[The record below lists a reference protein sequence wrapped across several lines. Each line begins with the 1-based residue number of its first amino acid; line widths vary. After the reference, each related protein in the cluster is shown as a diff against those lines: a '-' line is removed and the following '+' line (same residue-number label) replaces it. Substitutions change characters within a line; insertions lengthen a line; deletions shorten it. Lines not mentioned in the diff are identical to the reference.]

1 MNWLAKTNRK
11 NWLILIFVAYMICL
25 LSFVFFPRPIL
36 ETGDPLAIAEFI
48 KNHSNFFYKILYADA
63 QKVSTANFFMLT
75 PFVILA
81 RLALPWVK
89 LIYIGLAGI
98 VVSITIELV
107 QLFIPGRVSDLADLA
122 SNSVSVGIG
131 LGILSVFARFQSYL
145 ARKKRKN

>member
-1 MNWLAKTNRK
+1 
-11 NWLILIFVAYMICL
+11 
-25 LSFVFFPRPIL
+25 
-36 ETGDPLAIAEFI
+36 
-48 KNHSNFFYKILYADA
+48 
-63 QKVSTANFFMLT
+63 MLT

-98 VVSITIELV
+98 VVSITIEVV

-145 ARKKRKN
+145 ARKQSKN